1 MGRGNFSNFIDGLV
15 WFCTFS
21 GMICLYGA
29 SQMFWFRRVGEVLKR
44 WIPRRTLRWT
54 LAGGLFAL
62 FVALFVANFYFRRS
76 LAETTYFS
84 LHDALVRVPF
94 ALWTFGSIVGFLLV
108 GILKVPVGLVRAG
121 RWAWNRVYGKSE
133 TPFASPER
141 RAFLERS
148 VYVAGTFPF
157 FVGVY
162 GFLHGRL
169 NLEISPVKIV
179 IPHLPREFH
188 GFRIAQLSDIHIGG
202 FMTEEQIRNVVNIV
216 NGLKVDLVALT
227 GDFVTWDARM
237 EGPVVDALSGFR
249 APYGVVGCLGNHEIY
264 AGIEDSLTRHFVERG
279 VRILRGENHELRAGS
294 GRLNLI
300 GVDYQRRGRGYLKGV
315 DRLMLPDTANILMS
329 HNPNSFPR
337 AAELGIDLSLA
348 GHTHGGQVT
357 LEFIHPRLSPSR
369 FITDFIRG
377 HYRERGRQ
385 LYVNRGLGTI
395 GFPVRLNSPPEV
407 SVYEL
412 VRA

>member
-1 MGRGNFSNFIDGLV
+1 MGRGNFSNLIDGLV

-21 GMICLYGA
+21 GIICLYGA
-29 SQMFWFRRVGEVLKR
+29 SQMFWFCQVGEVLKR
-44 WIPRRTLRWT
+44 WIHRRSLRWT
-54 LAGGLFAL
+54 ISGTLFAL
-62 FVALFVANFYFRRS
+62 FVVLFVANFYFRRS
-76 LAETTYFS
+76 LAETPYFS
-84 LHDALVRVPF
+84 LHDALIRVPF
-94 ALWTFGSIVGFLLV
+94 WLWTFGSIMGFLLV

-121 RWAWNRVYGKSE
+121 RWVWNRVSRNSE
-133 TPFASPER
+133 TVLPSPER

-157 FVGVY
+157 FLGVY

-169 NLEISPVKIV
+169 NLEVSRMKIE

-188 GFRIAQLSDIHIGG
+188 GFRIAQISDIHIGA
-202 FMTEEQIRNVVNIV
+202 FMTEEQIRNVVTIV

-227 GDFVTWDARM
+227 GDYVTWDAGT
-237 EGPVVDALSGFR
+237 EGPVVEALSGFQ

-264 AGIEDSLTRHFVERG
+264 AGIEESLTRRFDERG
-279 VRILRGENHELRAGS
+279 VRILRDENHEIRAGS
-294 GRLNLI
+294 ERLNII
-300 GVDYQRRGRGYLKGV
+300 GVDYQRRGRGYLKDV
-315 DRLMLPDTANILMS
+315 DRLMLPDTANILLS
-329 HNPNSFPR
+329 HNPNSFPK

-369 FITDFIRG
+369 FITNYISG
-377 HYRERGRQ
+377 YYRERDSQ

-395 GFPVRLNSPPEV
+395 GIPVRLNSPPEV

>member
-1 MGRGNFSNFIDGLV
+1 M
-15 WFCTFS
+15 
-21 GMICLYGA
+21 
-29 SQMFWFRRVGEVLKR
+29 
-44 WIPRRTLRWT
+44 
-54 LAGGLFAL
+54 
-62 FVALFVANFYFRRS
+62 
-76 LAETTYFS
+76 
-84 LHDALVRVPF
+84 
-94 ALWTFGSIVGFLLV
+94 
-108 GILKVPVGLVRAG
+108 
-121 RWAWNRVYGKSE
+121 
-133 TPFASPER
+133 
-141 RAFLERS
+141 
-148 VYVAGTFPF
+148 
-157 FVGVY
+157 
-162 GFLHGRL
+162 
-169 NLEISPVKIV
+169 
-179 IPHLPREFH
+179 
-188 GFRIAQLSDIHIGG
+188 
-202 FMTEEQIRNVVNIV
+202 
-216 NGLKVDLVALT
+216 ALT

-237 EGPVVDALSGFR
+237 EGPVVDALSGIR

-264 AGIEDSLTRHFVERG
+264 AGIEDSLTRHFVARG

-300 GVDYQRRGRGYLKGV
+300 GVDYQRKGRGYLKGV

-357 LEFIHPRLSPSR
+357 LEFIHPKLSPSR
-369 FITDFIRG
+369 FITDFISG